1 MLLNAKVFDIEANG
15 LNPDKI
21 WCLSMKGFDSTDD
34 YDQMRKQLLE
44 ADYLVGHDIIRY
56 DIPVLEKL
64 LGVKIRAKLVDTLAL
79 SWYLYPSR
87 PRHGLE
93 YWGEEFGIPKPVIL
107 EGEWLGPLEGE
118 TFPEFRDKMFH
129 RCSEDVKINSVLWD
143 KQLKYLMKLYDQ
155 DEKQVRRLIA
165 YLTFKMQCARLQGE
179 SRWKVNV
186 PKVEALIEKLS
197 KEEEARTEALREAMP
212 KVPDKAVQKPP
223 KKPYKLNGE
232 LSAIGL
238 KWQALLKEKGLPEDH
253 REPVEIIKGWDLPNP
268 GSHSQ
273 IKDWLFGLGWEPA
286 TFDFKRNKETG
297 EVRKIPQ
304 VSTKDEDDNSVLCP
318 SVLLLADKEPAIKEF
333 EGLSIVKHRL
343 GLLRGFLNNHQDGWL
358 KAEVGGLTNTLRFKH
373 RVLVNL
379 PGVDKLYGE
388 DIRGALEAPEGYELC
403 GSDMSSLED
412 RTKQHFMWPHD
423 PEYVKEMQKPD
434 FDPHLDLAL
443 LAKAITK
450 AQVDAYKAG
459 DKKPYTPIRK
469 VYKATNYA
477 AVYGSGATTLARTSG
492 VTVPKATGLLEV
504 YWKRNWSVRRVAE
517 ETRSKTCN
525 GDKWLYN
532 PVSKFW
538 YSLRH
543 EKDKFSTLN
552 QGTGV
557 YCFDTWVK
565 HILSKR
571 PQLTGQFH
579 DEVILCIKK
588 GSREKCVQLLRW
600 AIDKTNEELKL
611 NRELDVDVEFGSNY
625 AQIH

>member
-1 MLLNAKVFDIEANG
+1 MLANAKVFDIEANG
-15 LNPDKI
+15 LNPDKL
-21 WCLSMKGFDSTDD
+21 WCMSMTGFESTDSR
-34 YDQMRKQLLE
+34 DQMRKQLEE
-44 ADYLVGHDIIRY
+44 AEYLVGHNIIRF
-56 DIPVLEKL
+56 DIPVLERL
-64 LGVKIRAKLVDTLAL
+64 LGIKIKAKLVDTLSL
-79 SWYLYPSR
+79 SWYLYPNR

-93 YWGEEFGIPKPVIL
+93 WWGEEFGIPKPVIK

-118 TFPEFRDKMFH
+118 TEDEFIAKMKH
-129 RCSEDVKINSVLWD
+129 RCSEDVKINTMLWD
-143 KQLKYLMKLYDQ
+143 KQYKYLMKLYDR
-155 DEKQVRRLIA
+155 DERQVRRFIA
-165 YLTFKMQCARLQGE
+165 YLSFKMNCARLQEE

-186 PKVEALIEKLS
+186 PKVEALVEKLA
-197 KEEEARTEALREAMP
+197 KEEEEKLEALRSVMP
-212 KVPDKAVQKPP
+212 RAPVKDVQKPP

-232 LSAIGL
+232 LSATGL
-238 KWQALLKEKGLPEDH
+238 KWQAFLKEQGLPEDH
-253 REPVEIIKGWDLPNP
+253 REPVEYIKEWKEPNP
-268 GSHSQ
+268 GSHVQ
-273 IKDWLFGLGWEPA
+273 LKDWLFGLGWEPE

-318 SVLLLADKEPAIKEF
+318 SVLRLVKKEPALKEF
-333 EGLSIVKHRL
+333 EGLSIVQHRL
-343 GLLRGFLNNHQDGWL
+343 GLLQGFLRNQEGGWL

-379 PGVDKLYGE
+379 PGNDKLYGE
-388 DIRGALEAPEGYELC
+388 DIRGALGAPEGYELC

-412 RTKQHFMWPHD
+412 RTKQHYMWPHD
-423 PEYVKEMQKPD
+423 PEYVKEMQKPG

-443 LAKAITK
+443 LAKAISQ
-450 AQVDAYKAG
+450 ARVDAYKAG
-459 DKKPYTPIRK
+459 DKTDKGIRG

-477 AVYGSGATTLARTSG
+477 AVYGSGAPTLARTAG
-492 VTVPKATGLLEV
+492 VSVPKATGLLEV
-504 YWKRNWSVRRVAE
+504 YWKRNWSVRKVAE
-517 ETRSKTCN
+517 ETVSKTCN

-565 HILSKR
+565 HVLSKR

-579 DEVILCIKK
+579 DEIILCIKK
-588 GSREKCVQLLRW
+588 GSRDKCEKLLRW
-600 AIDKTNEELKL
+600 AIDKANQELKL
-611 NRELDVDVEFGSNY
+611 NRELDVDVDFGNVYSE
-625 AQIH
+625 IH